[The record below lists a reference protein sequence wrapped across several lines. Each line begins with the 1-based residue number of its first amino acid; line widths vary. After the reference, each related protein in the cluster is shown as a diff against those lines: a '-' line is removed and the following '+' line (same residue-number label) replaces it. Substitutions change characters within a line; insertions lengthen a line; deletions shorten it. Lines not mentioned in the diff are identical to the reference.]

1 MAKSMIV
8 VIDGMGGGIG
18 KAIVERLKVII
29 PEAEVVAIGT
39 NPVAMANMVKSGA
52 DQGFFGEEKI
62 VEYAPKAD
70 FIMGVIGILIHEGL
84 KGELTGRM
92 FGAITS
98 SPAPKILVPMNKCG
112 IKIAC
117 ADAPLSQHIEEAVAL
132 AKQEL

>member
-1 MAKSMIV
+1 MIV

-18 KAIVERLKVII
+18 KTIVEQLKVTI
-29 PEAEVVAIGT
+29 PSAEVVAIGT
-39 NPVAMANMVKSGA
+39 NPVAMTNMVKCGA

-62 VEYAPKAD
+62 IEYAPKAD
-70 FIMGVIGILIHEGL
+70 LIMGVIGILIHEGL
-84 KGELTGRM
+84 KGELSGRM
-92 FGAITS
+92 VGAITA

-117 ADAPLSQHIEEAVAL
+117 ANASLTQHIEEAVAL